1 MLHMKKSTDS
11 NASIIS
17 HVTKF
22 TTLPFSDLS
31 MLFISQRYKVSVY
44 RRYSDFD
51 VFHEVLLQR
60 FAYRV
65 VPAMPPKRMLK
76 GGELLRHLNISHCMS
91 LFLHSPHLTVII
103 SEDLC
108 LTEKSVVN
116 IQELVVAGRV
126 LVYKQ

>member
-17 HVTKF
+17 HVTTF

-31 MLFISQRYKVSVY
+31 ILFISQRYKVSVY

-91 LFLHSPHLTVII
+91 LFLHYSLTVII

-116 IQELVVAGRV
+116 IQELVVAGCV
-126 LVYKQ
+126 LVYNQ